1 MKSVDR
7 DLIDN
12 LGPNGMSKIVG
23 SVSSLVSKM
32 QSGFLYHYV
41 LSIIIGLTL
50 FISLYTYIFLM
61 LNLPILPILIC
72 IPLIGLIFILLSSE
86 NDDFALQSKRSA
98 LWTSASNFM
107 LSLYLPFNFDKDIP
121 HFQFVN
127 SFEWFNSENLK
138 FSLGVDG
145 LSMPFIILS
154 TF

>member
-1 MKSVDR
+1 
-7 DLIDN
+7 
-12 LGPNGMSKIVG
+12 
-23 SVSSLVSKM
+23 
-32 QSGFLYHYV
+32 
-41 LSIIIGLTL
+41 
-50 FISLYTYIFLM
+50 M

-154 TF
+154 TFLILLCVIFLYPQKKKKYENVFSFFYFIGIIFNRNF

>member
-1 MKSVDR
+1 
-7 DLIDN
+7 
-12 LGPNGMSKIVG
+12 
-23 SVSSLVSKM
+23 
-32 QSGFLYHYV
+32 
-41 LSIIIGLTL
+41 
-50 FISLYTYIFLM
+50 M

-145 LSMPFIILS
+145 LSMPFIVLS
-154 TF
+154 TFLKESLSNQFPPSSLDDRYFYYNSLLLILLIL